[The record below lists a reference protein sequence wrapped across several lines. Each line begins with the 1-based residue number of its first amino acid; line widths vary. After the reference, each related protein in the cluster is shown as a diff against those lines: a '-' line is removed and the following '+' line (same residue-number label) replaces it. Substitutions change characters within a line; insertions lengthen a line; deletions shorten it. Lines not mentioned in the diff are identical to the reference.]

1 VTKATDRGR
10 RAAIYERISSD
21 PTGRAAGV
29 ERQDTDC
36 RALAKQL
43 GWRIVAV
50 HRDNDVS
57 AYSGK
62 PRPGYR
68 DLLADL
74 CEGRADAV
82 IAWHPDR
89 LYRRLPD
96 LEELTKVVQ
105 ENGVL
110 IRTVRAGAV
119 DLNTASGVMTAE
131 ILASVSKHEVAHGI
145 ERITR
150 AKAQAAAEGR
160 YRGGPR
166 PFGYEADGVT
176 PRALL
181 CPSCPGSEGF
191 DRDRACLA
199 CGATAVNEPGSE
211 MWHGEA
217 ATDAVISGESLRSV
231 CRTLK
236 EAGVQTAPRRYRQ
249 QDGTRGE
256 PESRDWE
263 PPELRKML
271 LRPRNAGLIEHDG
284 EVVGK
289 AVWPGFVDEVR
300 WRACKDILEN
310 PQRRTTTGNG
320 RVWLG
325 SGIYRCW
332 CGSTLKGTTTGTG
345 ERVKAA
351 QRGREPGKGHVPAY
365 RCRAN
370 AGHVVRRAVNLDQY
384 VTDHAIER
392 LSRPDAAKLLLP
404 PRPKL
409 EPVENFAAQA
419 NALRAKL
426 DSIAADYAADRMT
439 RKQMLDAT
447 ALTRERLAEVEARS
461 AARAMTSVLASLPL
475 GTPDIAEQWDGYH
488 LDKKRAIID
497 ALMAVTVNRARRGRP
512 PGFKAGTGQTYF
524 DEDTIDIQWKEPGR

>member
-1 VTKATDRGR
+1 V
-10 RAAIYERISSD
+10 IYVRISSD

-29 ERQDTDC
+29 ERQDVDC

-43 GWRIVAV
+43 GWKVVAV

-62 PRPGYR
+62 PRPSYR
-68 DLLADL
+68 ALLDDLR
-74 CEGRADAV
+74 EGRADAV

-105 ENGVL
+105 ANDIA

-131 ILASVSKHEVAHGI
+131 ILASVSKHEVAHSI
-145 ERITR
+145 ERVAS

-191 DRDRACLA
+191 DRDRNCLA
-199 CGATAVNEPGSE
+199 CGAQAVNEPGSE

-217 ATDAVISGESLRSV
+217 ATDAVISGESLRSI
-231 CRTLK
+231 CCTLK
-236 EAGVQTAPRRYRQ
+236 EAGVQTVPRRYRQ
-249 QDGTRGE
+249 PDGTRGE

-271 LRPRNAGLIEHDG
+271 LRARNAGLVEHDG
-284 EVVGK
+284 EIVGK
-289 AVWPGFVDEVR
+289 AVWPGFVDEER

-310 PQRRTTTGNG
+310 PGRRTTPGNG

-345 ERVKAA
+345 ERAKAA
-351 QRGREPGKGHVPAY
+351 QRGREPGKGHVAAY

-370 AGHVVRRAVNLDQY
+370 AGHVVRRAVNLDQF

-392 LSRPDAAKLLLP
+392 LSRSDAADLLLP
-404 PRPKL
+404 PPPKL

-419 NALRAKL
+419 NALRVKL
-426 DSIAADYAADRMT
+426 DSIAADYAADAIT
-439 RKQMLDAT
+439 RAQMLKMT
-447 ALTRERLAEVEARS
+447 ADTRTRLEQTEARV
-461 AARAMTSVLASLPL
+461 AQRATTSVLASLPL
-475 GTPDIAEQWDGYH
+475 GTPDIAEQWEGYH
-488 LDKKRAIID
+488 LDKRRAIID
-497 ALMAVTVNRARRGRP
+497 ALMTVTVHRARRGRP

-524 DEDTIDIQWKEPGR
+524 DEDTIVIDWKRAA

>member
-1 VTKATDRGR
+1 MTKPTDATR

-29 ERQDTDC
+29 DRQDADC

-43 GWRIVAV
+43 GWRVVAV

-74 CEGRADAV
+74 REGRADAV

-96 LEELTKVVQ
+96 LEELTQIAQ
-105 ENGVL
+105 EHGVL

-119 DLNTASGVMTAE
+119 DLNSASGVMTAE
-131 ILASVSKHEVAHGI
+131 ILASVSKHEVAHSI

-166 PFGYEADGVT
+166 PFGFEADGVT
-176 PRALL
+176 VREDEA
-181 CPSCPGSEGF
+181 
-191 DRDRACLA
+191 RWI
-199 CGATAVNEPGSE
+199 V
-211 MWHGEA
+211 A
-217 ATDAVISGESLRSV
+217 ATDAILSGESLNGF
-231 CRTLK
+231 CRTLND
-236 EAGVQTAPRRYRQ
+236 AGVRTVERRYRQ
-249 QDGTRGE
+249 EDGSKGE
-256 PESRDWE
+256 PQSREWRQ
-263 PPELRKML
+263 PELRRML
-271 LRPRNAGLIEHDG
+271 LRARNAGLVESHG
-284 EVVGK
+284 EIVGK
-289 AVWPGFVDEVR
+289 AEWPAVVDEDR
-300 WRACKDILEN
+300 WRACRDVLLN
-310 PQRRTTTGNG
+310 PGRRTQTGTA

-325 SGIYRCW
+325 SGLYRCW

-345 ERVKAA
+345 ARAKAA
-351 QRGREPGKGHVPAY
+351 QRGGEPGKGHVAAY

-384 VTDHAIER
+384 VTDHAIGR
-392 LSRPDAAKLLLP
+392 LSREDAAELLLP
-404 PRPKL
+404 PRPRL
-409 EPVENFAAQA
+409 EPVEDLAAQA

-426 DSIAADYAADRMT
+426 ESIASDYAADAIT
-439 RKQMLDAT
+439 RAQMLKMT
-447 ALTRERLAEVEARS
+447 ADTRARLEQVEART
-461 AARAMTSVLASLPL
+461 AQRATVSVLASLPL

-497 ALMAVTVNRARRGRP
+497 ALMTVTVHRARRGRP
-512 PGFKAGTGQTYF
+512 PGFKMGEGESYF
-524 DEDTIDIQWKEPGR
+524 DEDTIEIDWKEAA